1 VTNPETHSDTG
12 TGAGAQGA
20 QQMQVNKSFTW
31 DNRITTGNVLT
42 AAGMFA
48 AVFFFANQQGQQ
60 VQKQAATDDR
70 QDREILAIRE
80 GAKDRNTD
88 QERIAQ
94 MRYEALQRDIKSQA
108 ERQELVNAQI
118 LQALAELKSQNR
130 K

>member
-1 VTNPETHSDTG
+1 
-12 TGAGAQGA
+12 
-20 QQMQVNKSFTW
+20 MQVQKAFTW
-31 DNRITTGNVLT
+31 DNRVTTGNVLT
-42 AAGMFA
+42 FAGMICA
-48 AVFFFANQQGQQ
+48 AAFFANQLGQSQ
-60 VQKQAATDDR
+60 AKQQATDDR